1 MEHEYYFKYYIDQ
14 NNYISKNYKIHSLLY
29 IIDIIL
35 TYLTAVDGIGKK
47 YDNSEEEQLYS
58 LPNLFA
64 KFLYSHLSNFLLF
77 SILIGFIII
86 NIMIYLIYDYIFI
99 QNNILKFY
107 INYYEIFHIR
117 FLTLFYF
124 TIMAKFKGSYLFFG
138 IIIMIIFICMIEH
151 HFNLYH
157 CDFFCPDFILTPYDN
172 FSKIFDQLYTIVKF
186 LLPFSLKNQ
195 VMKNFSISL
204 SYIIISFLMFCIIY
218 LIIFKP
224 FYIMLNIN
232 LNIIKIACHSFVF
245 LMISIFLTYRGQEFT
260 NTSILIFQTNSIISI
275 IFIVYYVFVPFR
287 RINLTKYNDDNIYY
301 FFLCYYNPNYEFRLS
316 FLGAFDEHYENCKC
330 CKICKKLMISNE
342 INFDKITPNQII
354 NNRIHFD
361 FLTTLTFIMEC
372 YIAYGFNGLSK
383 NKRILLSILNTLSD
397 PIFKKNNIFQYLN
410 LFTIYK
416 KLAKAN
422 EIEMEKVTLLI
433 SELNSVNRFIEI
445 SSFLINC
452 LNDIFRSEPNSIKIE
467 KILDVI
473 DSSAELKNK
482 NFRKNLF
489 SNKDVKE
496 ILYQLTICSI
506 LYEEIFNEPLV
517 KANIIQIR
525 EHYTDLE
532 ETLNLFESNKQI
544 TFKLNILNGKME
556 FLRSGQEF
564 HTNIHSNFFDIFP
577 IDLYEY
583 QKNILKSYLYNPEI
597 GTNGEQ
603 KSMNIKLVY
612 IIDKIKKLYGIIHLN
627 FTVLLQNEEFN
638 IVIVDGLYYITSNNL
653 ITFEKNGIEYFYGS
667 SIEYSDE
674 IEDKLS
680 TFKTFLIKNNISEK
694 DIKLSYSFKKEDK
707 VIFHIYNYGEEYK
720 ESSISIMENSVNE
733 INEERI
739 FANMKAFDESSVQG
753 SLASINST
761 RGTSYLGNF
770 KGRRQIQSKK
780 ESNNKFFLYQRLMV
794 IFIFILFVLTIIEL
808 IQKQQKKI
816 SFMNNYSVFTTF
828 RLVSRTYYYMTSA
841 FRAPTCLVISKNH
854 SCRNYI
860 EEYNTNFNLSYPQ
873 STFDMIRYLVVSNE
887 LKIRHENSYSNNLW
901 NEIYQLNDKDISHL
915 FETIFD
921 YLSIS
926 SIKDNGTLNIIS
938 DPVNF
943 MDAFKATVNSFIVVA
958 SSGTDYVKHP
968 FFIIDLNKYYLLN
981 YYNVSFEEWRIDI
994 YNIIIN
1000 YENFCDKFDIINSN
1014 FNKKV
1019 FTQLD
1024 NYKKLTIIYLSLNLV
1039 IELIEVVIIILYL
1052 NNFEMVIVEIYIFV
1066 KKRVSTNDFSKAFKT
1081 KLKHLKLLLQIYAV
1095 HPKKILEDLQD
1106 LYSNHKKK
1114 EKENKKNKNSEKENE
1129 KTEETFSSSKLNVNI
1144 NLNNQIKQSV
1154 KNTSICIFYRRIY
1167 ELTLLISLIIFFIFL
1182 YLWIEC
1188 FSHTKTLFL
1197 TINNS
1202 SQIEAYGYQFFSF
1215 YQNRLYTTITTEEKS
1230 KRMGKDFIQFL
1241 LSQEE
1246 EVSKVKREQYKI
1258 EKIFK
1263 RFYNDLGL
1271 KCDTF
1276 YDSVQDVRVVQ
1287 MDKENP
1293 NDHFTEKIIQ
1303 VCKGMNFLTYENME
1317 FIMQKTFGLIYR
1329 GMMSIENLT
1338 NDNRE
1343 IFFTNNT
1350 YYFDSAYYNNLLIRL
1365 FRTGINKLIFNPT
1378 IDYYMNQITLIF
1390 TMNAVV
1396 EFIFEISFLIIVMFL
1411 LFFRVNNFYKKMLR
1425 VVKIIRIC
1433 KD

>member
-1 MEHEYYFKYYIDQ
+1 MEHKDNFDYYIDQ
-14 NNYISKNYKIHSLLY
+14 NNYISKNYKIHSLLF

-47 YDNSEEEQLYS
+47 YDNLEENQLYS

-64 KFLYSHLSNFLLF
+64 KFVYSHLSNFLLF
-77 SILIGFIII
+77 SILIGFILI
-86 NIMIYLIYDYIFI
+86 NIIIFFFYEYIFI
-99 QNNILKFY
+99 QINAIKIY

-124 TIMAKFKGSYLFFG
+124 TILAKFKGSYLFFG
-138 IIIMIIFICMIEH
+138 IIIMIIYICMIEH

-157 CDFFCPDFILTPYDN
+157 CDFFCPDFTLTPYDN
-172 FSKIFDQLYTIVKF
+172 FSKIFDQLYTIIKF

-195 VMKNFSISL
+195 VMKNFSISI
-204 SYIIISFLMFCIIY
+204 SYIMISFLMFFIIY

-224 FYIMLNIN
+224 FYMMLNIN
-232 LNIIKIACHSFVF
+232 FSIIRIACHSFLF
-245 LMISIFLTYRGQEFT
+245 LMTSIFLTYRGQEFT
-260 NTSILIFQTNSIISI
+260 NTSILIFQSNSIISI
-275 IFIVYYVFVPFR
+275 IFIVYYFFIPFR
-287 RINLTKYNDDNIYY
+287 RIKLNKFNNDNVYY
-301 FFLCYYNPNYEFRLS
+301 FFLFYYNQNYELRLS
-316 FLGAFDEHYENCKC
+316 FLGAFDEHYDFCKHC
-330 CKICKKLMISNE
+330 QICNKLKISNE
-342 INFDKITPNQII
+342 ISLEKITPNQII

-372 YIAYGFNGLSK
+372 YTSLGFIGLSR

-397 PIFKKNNIFQYLN
+397 PIFKKNNLFQYLN

-422 EIEMEKVTLLI
+422 ETEMEKVTLLI
-433 SELNSVNRFIEI
+433 SELHSVNKFIEI
-445 SSFLINC
+445 SSLLVNC
-452 LNDIFRSEPNSIKIE
+452 LNDIFHSEPNSIKIE

-473 DSSAELKNK
+473 ESSAELKNK

-517 KANIIQIR
+517 KANVIQIR

-544 TFKLNILNGKME
+544 TFKLNIFNGKME

-583 QKNILKSYLYNPEI
+583 QKNLLKSYLYNPEVGI
-597 GTNGEQ
+597 NGES

-612 IIDKIKKLYGIIHLN
+612 IIDKVKKLYGIIHLN
-627 FTVLLQNEEFN
+627 FIVLLQNEQFN
-638 IVIVDGLYYITSNNL
+638 IIIVDGLYYITSNNL

-680 TFKTFLIKNNISEK
+680 TFKTFLIKNNISVK

-707 VIFHIYNYGEEYK
+707 VLFHVYNYGEEYK
-720 ESSISIMENSVNE
+720 ESSISLIENSANE

-770 KGRRQIQSKK
+770 KGRRQVHSKK

-808 IQKQQKKI
+808 IQKQNKKI
-816 SFMNNYSVFTTF
+816 SLMNNYSVFTTF

-841 FRAPTCLVISKNH
+841 FRAATCLVISKNKN
-854 SCRNYI
+854 CRNYI
-860 EEYNTNFNLSYPQ
+860 EEYNTNFNLNYPN
-873 STFDMIRYLVVSNE
+873 STFDMLRYLVVSNE
-887 LKIRHENSYSNNLW
+887 LKIRHENTYSNNLW
-901 NEIYQLNDKDISHL
+901 NEIYQLNDKIISTL
-915 FETIFD
+915 FDNVFD

-926 SIKDNGTLNIIS
+926 SIKENGSLNIIS
-938 DPVNF
+938 DSVSF
-943 MDAFKATVNSFIVVA
+943 MDAFKATVNSFIIVA
-958 SSGTDYVKHP
+958 SSGTDYVKDP
-968 FFIIDLNKYYLLN
+968 FFIIDLKNYILLN
-981 YYNVSFEEWRIDI
+981 YHDVIFEEWRVDI

-1000 YENFCDKFDIINSN
+1000 YENFCDRFDVINSK
-1014 FNKKV
+1014 FNNKV
-1019 FTQLD
+1019 FSQLD
-1024 NYKKLTIIYLSLNLV
+1024 NYKQLTVIYLLLNLI

-1052 NNFEMVIVEIYIFV
+1052 HNFEMVIVEIYIFV

-1081 KLKHLKLLLQIYAV
+1081 KLKHLKILLQIYAV

-1106 LYSNHKKK
+1106 LYSSHKKK
-1114 EKENKKNKNSEKENE
+1114 EKENKKNKNAEKENE
-1129 KTEETFSSSKLNVNI
+1129 KTENPFESSKLNVNV
-1144 NLNNQIKQSV
+1144 NLNNQILTSV
-1154 KNTSICIFYRRIY
+1154 RNTSICIFYRRIY
-1167 ELTLLISLIIFFIFL
+1167 ELTFSISLLIFFIFL
-1182 YLWIEC
+1182 YLWIDC
-1188 FSHTKTLFL
+1188 FSNTRILFL

-1215 YQNRLYTTITTEEKS
+1215 YQNRLYTTMTTEEKS
-1230 KRMGKDFIQFL
+1230 KRMGKDFIQL
-1241 LSQEE
+1241 LVKQEE
-1246 EVSKVKREQYKI
+1246 EVSKVKKEQHKI

-1271 KCDTF
+1271 SCDTF
-1276 YDSVQDVRVVQ
+1276 YESVQDVRVVQ

-1293 NDHFTEKIIQ
+1293 DDHFTEKIIQ

-1329 GMMSIENLT
+1329 GMMSIENMT

-1365 FRTGINKLIFNPT
+1365 FRTGINKLIFTPT
-1378 IDYYMNQITLIF
+1378 INYYMDQITLLF
-1390 TMNAVV
+1390 TMNAVI

-1425 VVKIIRIC
+1425 VIKIIKIC